1 MCIRDSVTDVEH
13 QMRVMLRAQVN
24 PEVLELP
31 PHVEVTDRNSVIV
44 HFFSVTDQSIAR
56 REDFLHSQSGMTM
69 AGALISPDGPQTPF
83 ELEYLK
89 AVELIHSAQRQPDT
103 HLKVETYLGAIEALR
118 KSSMQAENDAQ
129 ITQALKQRDVL
140 LKVLPEMIISNSQ
153 MTILALQQSGQQVT
167 EDNRKQLQ
175 SQLNFARKHAVTED
189 QLQKIE
195 SLLNILK

>member
-1 MCIRDSVTDVEH
+1 
-13 QMRVMLRAQVN
+13 
-24 PEVLELP
+24 
-31 PHVEVTDRNSVIV
+31 
-44 HFFSVTDQSIAR
+44 
-56 REDFLHSQSGMTM
+56 M

-83 ELEYLK
+83 ELEYLR
-89 AVELIHSAQRQPDT
+89 AVELIRSAQRQPDT

-189 QLQKIE
+189 QFQKIE